1 MVAVL
6 KIRKVGNSAAVI
18 LPKEELD
25 RLHLGIGDELVVE
38 RSDDGLHLSPYDKDF
53 ARKVELFEGH
63 YRRYRNAYREL
74 AK

>member
-1 MVAVL
+1 MSAVL

-25 RLHLGIGDELVVE
+25 RLRVDIGDELALE
-38 RSDDGLHLSPYDKDF
+38 RSDYGLQLSPYDKDF
-53 ARKVELFEGH
+53 AHKVELFERH
-63 YRRYRNAYREL
+63 HRRYRNAYREL

>member
-25 RLHLGIGDELVVE
+25 RLHVGVGDELALE
-38 RSDDGLHLSPYDKDF
+38 RTDDGLQLSPYDKDF
-53 ARKVELFEGH
+53 ARKVELFERH
-63 YRRYRNAYREL
+63 HRQYRNAYREL